1 MTAYGVYSYATNGS
15 DHEGQIFQIEDAL
28 VTPGWSGSGG
38 GFGLGLSAMW
48 RGYIGLDVQVIKTY
62 QTLKGTF
69 SDPRGT
75 SFSYKQNARQYHIPI
90 MLKTAWP
97 TKWVTPTLSAGLA
110 WRSEDSGMDSLTLEG
125 DGSERLSAWTEKG
138 AMWPWVGRFGAG
150 LEKRLP
156 IGGHDMR
163 VSLNLAITY
172 DKKVADALDGDGK
185 TSICNDLEQP
195 LDDSGTSVLCSLWTF
210 GGRAAWQTDVMLGLG
225 CHF

>member
-15 DHEGQIFQIEDAL
+15 DHEGQIFQIERFGDAGL
-28 VTPGWSGSGG
+28 VWIWWWIW
-38 GFGLGLSAMW
+38 LGLERPW
-48 RGYIGLDVQVIKTY
+48 RYIDLDVQVIRY
-62 QTLKGTF
+62 QTLKAF

-75 SFSYKQNARQYHIPI
+75 SFSYKQNAEQYHIPI

-163 VSLNLAITY
+163 VSLNLASTY